1 MQKFVTRG
9 IFSLGS
15 LALIAAT
22 LTACSSGAASSSPA
36 DQLATAAK
44 ATSAKIASTGAVATS
59 KAHGGISLNEV
70 HDPSDAGGMYVNDAV
85 MTGANL
91 DFKQISRQSPGD
103 MRSFETTA
111 QIATAKVGDQV
122 QYASANFKVLS
133 TVVISNK
140 AGFVQTVRVHDVY
153 GNLGTFNARIV
164 YGLSDGLISNVDFDK
179 ALYDKSNPEEVC
191 LYYPTNCISHL
202 TMTFDPNVVAASMGE
217 GLAKYETAQ
226 NLASG
231 DNQRF
236 FESIMKNL
244 DKTIK
249 TDKSFTTV
257 NTDKTAGTVF
267 DAATNRGVVFSA
279 YGDANAIDASN
290 AYDGRHGPDLGFV
303 SGLFFDTTD
312 GGSTYFYGPISF
324 DSKSGIFTIKD
335 SQNFVVA
342 NLHFAN
348 GLLVDYNDNTIGI
361 NDKFTISTVVDTE
374 LLKAKLAKLPKN

>member
-1 MQKFVTRG
+1 MKNFGAKILFASTLVG
-9 IFSLGS
+9 L
-15 LALIAAT
+15 LATT
-22 LTACSSGAASSSPA
+22 LTSCSQAAPTSSAA
-36 DQLATAAK
+36 DQLAAVATATLAK
-44 ATSAKIASTGAVATS
+44 VAETGAVATS
-59 KAHGGISLNEV
+59 KAHGGFSLTEV

-111 QIATAKVGDQV
+111 QFAKAKVGDQV

-153 GNLGTFNARIV
+153 GNLGTFTARIV
-164 YGLSDGLISNVDFDK
+164 YGTSAGLITSVDFDK
-179 ALYDKSNPEEVC
+179 ALFDKSNPEEVC

-202 TMTFDPNVVAASMGE
+202 TLTLDTNTVAASMGE
-217 GLAKYETAQ
+217 ALAKYETAQ

-236 FESIMKNL
+236 FESIMKSL
-244 DKTIK
+244 DKTVK
-249 TDKSFTTV
+249 TYKSFTTV
-257 NTDKTAGTVF
+257 NTDKTAGIVF
-267 DAATNRGVVFSA
+267 DAATNSGVVFSA

-312 GGSTYFYGPISF
+312 GGSTYFYGPIAF
-324 DSKSGIFTIKD
+324 DSKTGIYTISD

-348 GLLVDYNDNTIGI
+348 GLLVDYNDNTIGS
-361 NDKFTISTVVDTE
+361 NDKFTISTTVDAE
-374 LLKAKLAKLPKN
+374 LLKAKLAKVKKN